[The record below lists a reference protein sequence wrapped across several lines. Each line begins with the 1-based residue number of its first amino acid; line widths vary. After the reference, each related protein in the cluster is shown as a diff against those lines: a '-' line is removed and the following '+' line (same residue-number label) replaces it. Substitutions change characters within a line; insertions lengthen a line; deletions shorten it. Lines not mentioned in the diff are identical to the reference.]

1 MPARYER
8 GEKLTHVI
16 QVYERLCHTETGLT
30 TVQLSEELEVTQRSV
45 QRYIATLRNS
55 VGLDIEDD
63 DGRYR
68 MGRRSRL
75 PPMQL
80 DRYQAM
86 ALLVALRLLHQMTPD
101 HSPAVVGAYAE
112 LARALHNPLVTRVV
126 AATIEAAEERPPNP
140 QRRQIERIVIDGLV
154 QGRVVGITYTDGR
167 GQQSQRA
174 IRPYFLE
181 PRPEGRTVYVFALD
195 ESSREVR
202 SFRIDRIGEARL
214 LPGSF
219 QVPEDFDIDSLV
231 AGSWGIWQG
240 PGRDEVVL
248 RFAPEVARRVR
259 ETVWH
264 RSAQLTDLGD
274 GGIEM
279 RLVVASEMEMRSWV
293 LGWGANV
300 EVLGPASLRGHV
312 AETMRRGV
320 GIYGGDR

>member
-30 TVQLSEELEVTQRSV
+30 TVQLADELEVTQRSV
-45 QRYIATLRNS
+45 QRYISTLRTS
-55 VGLDIEDD
+55 VGLDIEEE

-68 MGRRSRL
+68 MGRGSRL

-112 LARALHNPLVTRVV
+112 LGRALHNPLVTRVV

-140 QRRQIERIVIDGLV
+140 RRRQIERVVIDGLV
-154 QGRVVGITYTDGR
+154 QGRVAEITYTDAK
-167 GQQSQRA
+167 GQESRRA

-214 LPGSF
+214 LPSPF
-219 QVPEDFDIDSLV
+219 QVPEDIDIDSLV

-240 PGRDEVVL
+240 PGRDEVLL
-248 RFAPEVARRVR
+248 RFAAEVARRVR

-264 RSAQLTDLGD
+264 RSAQLTDLAD

-279 RLVVASEMEMRSWV
+279 RLVVASEVEMRPWV
-293 LGWGANV
+293 LGWGASV
-300 EVLGPASLRGHV
+300 EVLGPASLREHV
-312 AETMRRGV
+312 AETMRRGAE
-320 GIYGGDR
+320 IYGGDR

>member
-1 MPARYER
+1 MPAKYER

-30 TVQLSEELEVTQRSV
+30 TVQLADELEVTQRSV
-45 QRYIATLRNS
+45 QRYISTLRNS
-55 VGLDIEDD
+55 VGLDIDEE

-68 MGRRSRL
+68 MGRGSRL

-86 ALLVALRLLHQMTPD
+86 ALVVALRLLHQMTPD

-154 QGRVVGITYTDGR
+154 QGRVVEITYTDAR
-167 GQQSQRA
+167 GQESRRA

-214 LPGSF
+214 LPSPF

-240 PGRDEVVL
+240 PGRDEVLL
-248 RFAPEVARRVR
+248 RFAAEVARRVR

-279 RLVVASEMEMRSWV
+279 RLVVASEVELRPWV

-300 EVLGPASLRGHV
+300 EVLGPASLREHV
-312 AETMRRGV
+312 AETMRRGAV
-320 GIYGGDR
+320 IYGGDR

>member
-1 MPARYER
+1 MPAKYER

-30 TVQLSEELEVTQRSV
+30 TVQLADELEVTQRSV
-45 QRYIATLRNS
+45 QRYISTLRNS
-55 VGLDIEDD
+55 VGLDIEEE

-68 MGRRSRL
+68 MGRASRL

-154 QGRVVGITYTDGR
+154 QGRVVEITYTDAK
-167 GQQSQRA
+167 GQASRRA

-214 LPGSF
+214 LPSPF

-231 AGSWGIWQG
+231 ASSWGIWQG
-240 PGRDEVVL
+240 PGRDEVLL
-248 RFAPEVARRVR
+248 RFAAEVARRVR

-264 RSAQLTDLGD
+264 RSAELTDLGD

-279 RLVVASEMEMRSWV
+279 RLVVASEMEMRPWV
-293 LGWGANV
+293 MGWGANV
-300 EVLGPASLRGHV
+300 EVLAPASLREHV
-312 AETMRRGV
+312 AETMRCGAA
-320 GIYGGDR
+320 IYGGDR

>member
-30 TVQLSEELEVTQRSV
+30 TVQLADELEVTQRSV
-45 QRYIATLRNS
+45 QRYISTLRNS
-55 VGLDIEDD
+55 VGLDIEEE

-68 MGRRSRL
+68 MGRGSRL

-101 HSPAVVGAYAE
+101 HSPAAVGAYAE

-154 QGRVVGITYTDGR
+154 QGRVVEITYTDAK
-167 GQQSQRA
+167 GQGSRRA

-195 ESSREVR
+195 DSSREVR

-214 LPGSF
+214 LPSAF
-219 QVPEDFDIDSLV
+219 RVPEDFDIDSLV
-231 AGSWGIWQG
+231 AGSWGIWHG
-240 PGRDEVVL
+240 PGRDEVLL
-248 RFAPEVARRVR
+248 RFAAEVARRVR

-279 RLVVASEMEMRSWV
+279 RLVVASEVEMRSWV

-300 EVLGPASLRGHV
+300 EVLGPTSLREHV
-312 AETMRRGV
+312 AEIMRRGAE
-320 GIYGGDR
+320 IYGGDT